1 MIYETLTFI
10 VIGKKNKALLDL
22 FINSEHEKSEDS
34 FIWEDISEEYQKE
47 NNVDF
52 STLSSDEIIKNIK
65 LKYGEKI
72 KIFKY
77 SEKEILN
84 DQDVAIFLNKKG
96 NFNNIKKFK
105 VNHLYINYQMSLD
118 QDSFLTKTK
127 ICLNNVQKRNID
139 FYNMGEVNI
148 NYQLKKYDLYHYL
161 KNKLNLA
168 DYDKFKRYLLDN
180 HADVFTVWDEYK
192 ILELNL
198 EDYCLFSAV
207 EDFYPDFYFNY
218 EGKLKIIYSKDV
230 LKMVENIKEFVKDIN
245 QTPDKERLTI
255 YRYSE

>member
-1 MIYETLTFI
+1 MIFETQTFI
-10 VIGKKNKALLDL
+10 LMGNRGKALLDL
-22 FINSEHEKSEDS
+22 FIDNGENSDCFLWDDITKEYEEEEK
-34 FIWEDISEEYQKE
+34 
-47 NNVDF
+47 VDF
-52 STLSSDEIIKNIK
+52 STLSLEKIIEEINNKYNKNIPIIN
-65 LKYGEKI
+65 YGK
-72 KIFKY
+72 
-77 SEKEILN
+77 KEILN
-84 DQDVAIFLNKKG
+84 DRDVAIFLNKKG
-96 NFNNIKKFK
+96 QFLALKRFK
-105 VNHLYINYQMSLD
+105 VNHLYSNYEISAN
-118 QDSFLTKTK
+118 QDAFLTKNER
-127 ICLNNVQKRNID
+127 CLNSIPKRNID

-218 EGKLKIIYSKDV
+218 EGKLKIIYNKDV

-245 QTPDKERLTI
+245 KTPDKERLTI